1 MANRAVI
8 EDRLRA
14 NGVEDFRWIDPR
26 KVVVSQWVRV
36 KCMFGCVEYGKN
48 ACCPPNTPA
57 VDECAR
63 FFGEY
68 SEGVLIRFNHAV
80 QHPEDRH
87 AWSREVNQRLL
98 AVEREVFIGGHHKAF
113 MLFMDS
119 CSLCEQCATTRR
131 GCKEQRAAR
140 PSPEAMAVDVFATVR
155 AAGFPIDVL
164 ADYAQPMNRYAL
176 LLVG

>member
-1 MANRAVI
+1 MVDRALV
-8 EDRLRA
+8 EARLRA
-14 NGVEDFRWIDPR
+14 NRVDTFRWIDPR
-26 KVVVSQWVRV
+26 KIVVAQWVRM
-36 KCMFGCVEYGKN
+36 KCMFGCVEYGRN
-48 ACCPPNTPA
+48 ACCPPNTPS

-68 SEGVLIRFNHAV
+68 EEGVLIRFHHAV
-80 QHPEDRH
+80 QHPDDRH
-87 AWSREVNQRLL
+87 GWSREVNGRLL
-98 AVEREVFIGGHHKAF
+98 AVEREVFIGGHQKAF

-119 CSLCEQCATTRR
+119 CSLCEECATTRR
-131 GCKEQRAAR
+131 GCKEPRSAR

-164 ADYAQPMNRYAL
+164 SDYAQPMNRYAL